1 MIENQCFSKHKLLS
15 LGQFLTKS
23 FVFLSLDVKNFS
35 GANGL
40 NETCRKNFLLTIF

>member
-23 FVFLSLDVKNFS
+23 FVFLSLSFAIDVDVVGKS
-35 GANGL
+35 RRDAA
-40 NETCRKNFLLTIF
+40 